1 MRKLALPLLI
11 VAALSTSSAMAATTT
26 TTPAPKTT
34 TTTTT
39 PAAPTTTTGT
49 ISKLSTKACTVTLDK
64 KTTYYFA
71 AKCDFSALKVGEKVT
86 ITWTAKGKKDMAS
99 AIAAATA

>member
-11 VAALSTSSAMAATTT
+11 VAALSATSAMAATTT
-26 TTPAPKTT
+26 TT
-34 TTTTT
+34 T
-39 PAAPTTTTGT
+39 PAKPTAVAATSPTTGV
-49 ISKLSTKACTVTLDK
+49 IKKLSTKACTVTLDN

-71 AKCDFSALKVGEKVT
+71 AKCDFSKLKVGEKVS

>member
-11 VAALSTSSAMAATTT
+11 VAALGATSAMAATTT
-26 TTPAPKTT
+26 TTTTKPATT
-34 TTTTT
+34 TTKVVATS
-39 PAAPTTTTGT
+39 PTTGT
-49 ISKLSTKACTVTLDK
+49 ISKLNAKACTVTLDK
-64 KTTYYFA
+64 KTNYYFA

-99 AIAAATA
+99 AIVAAAA

>member
-11 VAALSTSSAMAATTT
+11 VAALGATSAMAATTT
-26 TTPAPKTT
+26 TTTTKPATT
-34 TTTTT
+34 TTKVVATS
-39 PAAPTTTTGT
+39 PTTGT
-49 ISKLSTKACTVTLDK
+49 ISKLNAKACTVTLDK

-99 AIAAATA
+99 AIVAAAA